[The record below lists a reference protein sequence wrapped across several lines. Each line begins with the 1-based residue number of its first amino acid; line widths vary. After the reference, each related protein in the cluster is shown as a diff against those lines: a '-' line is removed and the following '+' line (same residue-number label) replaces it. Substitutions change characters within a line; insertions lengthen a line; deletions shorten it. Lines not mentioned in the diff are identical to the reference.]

1 MEFEADA
8 VRLRDIQELD
18 ELAPD
23 AVDLLD
29 VVLRPCPELDTIDF
43 GAEANDCAADLVAL
57 VELLTDERH
66 RKPLPALIEQR
77 RVVLHREHPLAAIRV
92 RLVLP
97 HRLDARLEQVV
108 VRVPLQ
114 FGRRLQP
121 VEVPAVRLDSVE
133 IAHSRQT
140 GLICARI
147 SRSRIR
153 TVRGGHGRVGHPCFS
168 VVIYRPV

>member
-1 MEFEADA
+1 MGRDRGLPRDQRPDCLSYCGMWGGRKTGGRPGSRGTYSEAGDLPCCTNIRGQYCGRGGGARSAYLEFEADT
-8 VRLRDIQELD
+8 VRLRDIEELD

-43 GAEANDCAADLVAL
+43 GAETNDCAADLVAL
-57 VELLTDERH
+57 VELLADERH

-77 RVVLHREHPLAAIRV
+77 RVILHREHPLAAIRV

-108 VRVPLQ
+108 V
-114 FGRRLQP
+114 
-121 VEVPAVRLDSVE
+121 
-133 IAHSRQT
+133 
-140 GLICARI
+140 
-147 SRSRIR
+147 
-153 TVRGGHGRVGHPCFS
+153 
-168 VVIYRPV
+168 